1 MPQFEQIEVFHSLIF
16 WSLISFFIL
25 FFLLKRFAFPPILEV
40 LEERENKIRSEISDA
55 EKLRQEAEEIKA
67 DLGKELKSAHEK
79 AQTIIQ
85 MAGDESKKLQEKSI
99 QETQSKVRQMQND
112 AEQEIQITRNK
123 LLNEIRS
130 YAAALTMASTEKV
143 LKRSLSDD
151 DKKRLVDESI
161 DEVLREMESGG
172 A

>member
-16 WSLISFFIL
+16 WSLISFAIL

-40 LEERENKIRSEISDA
+40 LEERENKIRSEIDSA
-55 EKLRQEAEEIKA
+55 EKLRREAEGIKA
-67 DLGKELKSAHEK
+67 DLGKELKNAHEK
-79 AQTIIQ
+79 AETIIQ

-99 QETQSKVRQMQND
+99 KETQSKVRQMQND

-130 YAAALTMASTEKV
+130 YTAALTMASTEKV
-143 LKRSLSDD
+143 LKKSLNDD
-151 DKKRLVDESI
+151 DKKRLIDESI
-161 DEVLREMESGG
+161 DEVLREMERGG

>member
-16 WSLISFFIL
+16 WSLISFAIL
-25 FFLLKRFAFPPILEV
+25 FFLLKRFAFPPILEI

-55 EKLRQEAEEIKA
+55 EKLRQEAEGIKA
-67 DLGKELKSAHEK
+67 DLGRELKSAHEK

-85 MAGDESKKLQEKSI
+85 MAGDESKKIQDKSI
-99 QETQSKVRQMQND
+99 NETQVKVRQMLSD

-123 LLNEIRS
+123 LLNEIRT
-130 YAAALTMASTEKV
+130 YTAALTMASTEKV
-143 LKRSLSDD
+143 LKKALSDD

-161 DEVLREMESGG
+161 AEVLQEMENQKN
-172 A
+172 

>member
-16 WSLISFFIL
+16 WSLISFAIL
-25 FFLLKRFAFPPILEV
+25 FFLLKRFAFPPILEI

-55 EKLRQEAEEIKA
+55 EKLRQEAEGIKA
-67 DLGKELKSAHEK
+67 DLGRELKSAHEK
-79 AQTIIQ
+79 AQIIIQ
-85 MAGDESKKLQEKSI
+85 MAGDESKKIQDKSI
-99 QETQSKVRQMQND
+99 NEPQVKVRQMLSD

-130 YAAALTMASTEKV
+130 YTAALTMASTEKI
-143 LKRSLSDD
+143 LKKALSDD

-161 DEVLREMESGG
+161 AEVLQEMENQKN
-172 A
+172 

>member
-1 MPQFEQIEVFHSLIF
+1 MPQFEQIEVFSSLIF
-16 WSLISFFIL
+16 WSLISFAIL

-40 LEERENKIRSEISDA
+40 LEEREEKIRSEIGDA
-55 EKLRQEAEEIKA
+55 EKLRQEAEELKVS
-67 DLGKELKSAHEK
+67 LGKELKSAHEK

-85 MAGDESKKLQEKSI
+85 MAGDESKKIQEKSI
-99 QETQSKVRQMQND
+99 RETQAKVRQMQSD

-130 YAAALTMASTEKV
+130 YTAALTMASTEKV
-143 LKRSLSDD
+143 IKRSLSDD
-151 DKKRLVDESI
+151 DKKRLIDESI
-161 DEVLREMESGG
+161 EDVLKEMESKG